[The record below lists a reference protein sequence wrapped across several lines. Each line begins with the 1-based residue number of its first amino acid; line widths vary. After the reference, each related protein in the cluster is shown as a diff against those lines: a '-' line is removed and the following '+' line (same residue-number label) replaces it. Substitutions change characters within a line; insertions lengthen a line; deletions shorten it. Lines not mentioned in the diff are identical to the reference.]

1 MVNNLIVCG
10 GTFDHFHQGHKEF
23 LKYAFSLGKN
33 IIIGI
38 TGDSYILHSK
48 SKIKNPRFIE
58 SFRKRKQSVSE
69 FIKLQKISDKVKLVK
84 IDDSL
89 GPTLSKDLL
98 IDAIVVSKDTKKGA
112 EIINQERANLD
123 LPPLKI
129 FIAPSVGA
137 SDGKPI
143 SSERIRKGEIDRQGK
158 LYVKPLWLK
167 RDLTLPED
175 LRQELKKPFGFL
187 DCDFLKPQDQSDLV
201 ISVGDVTTKILN
213 ELSFKQKLSV
223 IDFKI
228 ARKETLSSFSDLG
241 FSGGEKV
248 VFVKNPAGYI
258 ARDLFLK
265 VSEIIKSDFNKRTV
279 LNVIGEEDLAV
290 LPLILVAPLGTI
302 IYYGQPNVGTVKIS
316 VSENSKEQAYNL
328 VSKFRPT

>member
-129 FIAPSVGA
+129 FI
-137 SDGKPI
+137 D
-143 SSERIRKGEIDRQGK
+143 RKIVN
-158 LYVKPLWLK
+158 Y
-167 RDLTLPED
+167 
-175 LRQELKKPFGFL
+175 
-187 DCDFLKPQDQSDLV
+187 
-201 ISVGDVTTKILN
+201 
-213 ELSFKQKLSV
+213 
-223 IDFKI
+223 
-228 ARKETLSSFSDLG
+228 
-241 FSGGEKV
+241 
-248 VFVKNPAGYI
+248 
-258 ARDLFLK
+258 
-265 VSEIIKSDFNKRTV
+265 
-279 LNVIGEEDLAV
+279 
-290 LPLILVAPLGTI
+290 
-302 IYYGQPNVGTVKIS
+302 
-316 VSENSKEQAYNL
+316 
-328 VSKFRPT
+328 

>member
-1 MVNNLIVCG
+1 MANNLIVCG
-10 GTFDHFHQGHKEF
+10 GTFDHFHEGHKKF
-23 LKYAFSLGKN
+23 LKYAFPLGKN

-69 FIKLQKISDKVKLVK
+69 FVKSQKISDKAKLVK
-84 IDDSL
+84 IDDFL
-89 GPTLSKDLL
+89 GPTLSKNLL
-98 IDAIVVSKDTKKGA
+98 IDAIVVSDDTKKGA

-129 FIAPSVGA
+129 FIASSVRA
-137 SDGKPI
+137 EDGKPI

-167 RDLTLPED
+167 TDLALPED
-175 LRQELKKPFGFL
+175 LRGELKKPFGLL
-187 DCDFLKPQDQSDLV
+187 DCDFLKPQDQLDLI

-213 ELSFKQKLSV
+213 KLSFNQKLSV

-248 VFVKNPAGYI
+248 ISVKNPAGYI
-258 ARDLFLK
+258 AHDLFLK
-265 VSEIIKSDFNKRTV
+265 VSEIIKSDFSKRTV
-279 LNVIGEEDLAV
+279 LNVVGEEDLAV
-290 LPLILVAPLGTI
+290 LPLILVAPLGAI

-316 VSENSKEQAYNL
+316 VSESSKERAYNL
-328 VSKFRPT
+328 VSKFRPI